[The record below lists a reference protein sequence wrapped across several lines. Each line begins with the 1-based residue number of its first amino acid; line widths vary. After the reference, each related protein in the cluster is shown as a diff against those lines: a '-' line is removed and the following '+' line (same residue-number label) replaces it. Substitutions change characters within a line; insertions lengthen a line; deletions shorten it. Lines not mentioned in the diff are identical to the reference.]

1 VLASVV
7 VGVIAM
13 LAAVLVLRFWSAP
26 LSVPYDYDGD
36 AAFYLMEV
44 QGLHEHGTYLTN
56 PNLGYPYGQDT
67 RDLPQ
72 GVDNLNWLVLRGLS
86 IFGGPAVA
94 MNLFYL
100 LTFGVIGGMAF
111 AVLRLLRIRAV
122 IAGVAALLYAF
133 LPYHLLRRAQH
144 LLLASYGFVPLAVL
158 FALAVLS
165 DRPPLFT
172 GSRLRI
178 GTRGAA
184 ARRVRRDGLARR
196 VLRRVQRAAVHR
208 CRRGR
213 RPRPSLVALVVVG
226 RAPLRGRR
234 RRGRRQPRALDLVP
248 PPPRRQPRG
257 DRRYPSETETYGL
270 RIQQLFSPRY
280 GHRNGLLSRLAVK
293 AYSGPIPS
301 ELGQTLGIVGAV
313 GVGLLLVVVV
323 VGLVSRPDEPWW
335 DHPAG
340 RTLRHSGMLLLVV
353 VLTAT
358 ISGFAFFL
366 SAAGMRD
373 IRAWNRAVVVVGFLA
388 LLAVA
393 TVAETWRDGPTAA
406 AAAGGR
412 AWCSGSARPS
422 CCCSAGTTRRR
433 RSTAGPTC
441 RRLDQRPDALPAD
454 GGRAPVRH
462 ARVQLPLVS
471 FPESAPVNRIQ
482 SYDPARATSTHL
494 AAVELRRRPGPRR
507 TGRPTST
514 SDRRR
519 PRRLPAPG
527 RVPGAVG
534 RPVRLHRRRPGVGG
548 AAGQAPPTAPTA
560 LTAAS
565 PGTSWADRWRPR
577 STSAW
582 RGRGHALVV
591 RAPAL
596 CTSSSARSPR
606 AAASSTPVVAPVRQ
620 GRGWGA
626 GRARGQRRP
635 SGCPVALRA
644 AHPSLAGG
652 RGRRPGAAL
661 PRPHLRR
668 RALRHR
674 ALHRS
679 IADPAV
685 AVAELA
691 RVTRPGGLVVLMEPG
706 VRRLRRAHDRV
717 THSAR
722 RFSVAIFGPPRSPRG
737 SRSRA
742 TGAYS
747 FLVPPAAARRSSSG
761 AVRPVTSIAT
771 AAASAACSA
780 GPPPWSAASAP
791 SLAPAGLSVVVVAH
805 RP

>member
-1 VLASVV
+1 MLASVV
-7 VGVIAM
+7 VGVVAM

-100 LTFGVIGGMAF
+100 LTFGVIAGMAF

-178 GTRGAA
+178 GKREVLLLAGCAAMGSLGAYYAVFSVLLFMAAGVAA
-184 ARRVRRDGLARR
+184 ALARR
-196 VLRRVQRAAVHR
+196 SWRSLWSGVLLSTAV
-208 CRRGR
+208 G
-213 RPRPSLVALVVVG
+213 VVVVVN
-226 RAPLRGRR
+226 
-234 RRGRRQPRALDLVP
+234 LVP
-248 PPPRRQPRG
+248 SIWYRLRHGANPEAIA
-257 DRRYPSETETYGL
+257 RYPSETETYGL

-313 GVGLLLVVVV
+313 GVGLLLVVVA
-323 VGLVSRPDEPWW
+323 VGLVSRRDEPWW

-340 RTLRHSGMLLLVV
+340 RTLRYSGMLLLVV

-373 IRAWNRAVVVVGFLA
+373 IRAWNRSVVVVGFLA

-393 TVAETWRDGPTAA
+393 TVAETWARRADRRRGRRRTRVVLGVGAALVLLLGWYDQTAPID
-406 AAAGGR
+406 GR
-412 AWCSGSARPS
+412 ADVRAAWTSDRTLFREMAAELPSG
-422 CCCSAGTTRRR
+422 T
-433 RSTAGPTC
+433 
-441 RRLDQRPDALPAD
+441 
-454 GGRAPVRH
+454 PVF
-462 ARVQLPLVS
+462 QLPLVS
-471 FPESAPVNRIQ
+471 VPRV
-482 SYDPARATSTHL
+482 ARRSTASSPTTLLGATSTHPRCDG
-494 AAVELRRRPGPRR
+494 ATARSAVARR

-514 SDRRR
+514 SDRAPTSSPTCARPGSGRCWSTGSATPTAARR
-519 PRRLPAPG
+519 WRHGWPAP
-527 RVPGAVG
+527 
-534 RPVRLHRRRPGVGG
+534 
-548 AAGQAPPTAPTA
+548 PPTAPTA

-565 PGTSWADRWRPR
+565 PGTGWADRWRPR

-582 RGRGHALVV
+582 PRSRPRTGGTPR
-591 RAPAL
+591 PAR
-596 CTSSSARSPR
+596 CCNSSSDPRSPR
-606 AAASSTPVVAPVRQ
+606 AAASSTPAVAPVPRA
-620 GRGWGA
+620 RGWGS
-626 GRARGQRRP
+626 RARSWPATPFRPPSRCTREPIRRWPARPPPTSRRCP
-635 SGCPVALRA
+635 SPTA
-644 AHPSLAGG
+644 PSTPCCAS
-652 RGRRPGAAL
+652 PC
-661 PRPHLRR
+661 
-668 RALRHR
+668 
-674 ALHRS
+674 
-679 IADPAV
+679 
-685 AVAELA
+685 
-691 RVTRPGGLVVLMEPG
+691 
-706 VRRLRRAHDRV
+706 
-717 THSAR
+717 SAT
-722 RFSVAIFGPPRSPRG
+722 ARSP
-737 SRSRA
+737 
-742 TGAYS
+742 T
-747 FLVPPAAARRSSSG
+747 PPS
-761 AVRPVTSIAT
+761 
-771 AAASAACSA
+771 
-780 GPPPWSAASAP
+780 P
-791 SLAPAGLSVVVVAH
+791 SPSWPA
-805 RP
+805 